1 MLDFWYSERCTR
13 QIKLMVCIAT
23 CAMIYSAS
31 TFSELGGIYVGIS
44 LAIGML
50 SHVLHTVALKLPT
63 QNPYKEGF
71 TRLNLFIP
79 LIALITLIGMLPQ
92 QHKIALGFQCVGFSM
107 LGLFIVSIY
116 ANRAKRFED

>member
-1 MLDFWYSERCTR
+1 MLDFWYSARCTR
-13 QIKLMVCIAT
+13 QIKLMICITT
-23 CAMIYSAS
+23 CAVIYYAS
-31 TFSELGGIYVGIS
+31 TFAKLDRIYIGIS

-50 SHVLHTVALKLPT
+50 SHVLHTVALKLPK
-63 QNPYKEGF
+63 QNSYKEGF

-79 LIALITLIGMLPQ
+79 LIALITLIGVLPQ
-92 QHKIALGFQCVGFSM
+92 QHKIALGVQCVGFSM